1 MANEKRVLITGIT
14 GMAGSHLAEFILKE
28 HPEYKIYATKRWRSP
43 LNNIADIESQVNL
56 VDCDLTD
63 PSGVRSLVEDV
74 KPNLIFHL
82 AAQSFVPT
90 SWTNPIATL
99 TDNVAMQL
107 NIFEAVR
114 FAKISPVIQVALS
127 SEEYGLVHPHE
138 TPITENNPLRP
149 LSPYAVSKVG
159 QDMLAYQYSQS
170 YGLKVIRTR
179 AFNHEGPRRGEVF
192 VTSNFAKQIA
202 EIEAGLR
209 LPVIH
214 HGNLDAQRDWTD
226 VRDMVRAYWEAV
238 HKCVPGEDYVIA
250 CGKTRTIR
258 SMLDYL
264 LSLSTHKIECRLDES
279 RLRPSDVQILLG
291 DPTKFKNATGWQT
304 TISFEQ
310 TMQDLLNYWR
320 KELAIRKPAAEAVAG
335 HSK

>member
-1 MANEKRVLITGIT
+1 
-14 GMAGSHLAEFILKE
+14 
-28 HPEYKIYATKRWRSP
+28 
-43 LNNIADIESQVNL
+43 
-56 VDCDLTD
+56 
-63 PSGVRSLVEDV
+63 
-74 KPNLIFHL
+74 
-82 AAQSFVPT
+82 
-90 SWTNPIATL
+90 
-99 TDNVAMQL
+99 
-107 NIFEAVR
+107 
-114 FAKISPVIQVALS
+114 
-127 SEEYGLVHPHE
+127 
-138 TPITENNPLRP
+138 
-149 LSPYAVSKVG
+149 
-159 QDMLAYQYSQS
+159 MLAYQYSQS
-170 YGLKVIRTR
+170 YGMKVIRTR

-226 VRDMVRAYWEAV
+226 VRDMVKAYWESV

-250 CGKTRTIR
+250 SGVTRTIR

-264 LSLSTHKIECRLDES
+264 LSLSNSKIECRLDES

-291 DPTKFKNATGWQT
+291 DPTKFKNQTGWET

-320 KELAIRKPAAEAVAG
+320 KETSVRKLSATPVAG
-335 HSK
+335 RAK